1 MLAVKRVVLVSV
13 LSFVFSGCVALE
25 KERGHWNIRAAAP
38 EHYDM
43 WLINAH
49 LEKSGTRSW
58 RAPLGGYTG
67 CCWAGAHGPVG
78 SGGEMDP
85 FPNLI
90 ALHWF
95 SFAEQKYYST
105 LIRVPSDL
113 PERMREPVEHWYP
126 DGTSD
131 FKARRT
137 LVLGL
142 APGGKVVVWM
152 MSQRTNAVEV
162 MRVPAVEVPGDPE
175 DFAELTEDYLNEHG
189 DYLKQHGVPLNDW

>member
-1 MLAVKRVVLVSV
+1 MPIS
-13 LSFVFSGCVALE
+13 
-25 KERGHWNIRAAAP
+25 
-38 EHYDM
+38 
-43 WLINAH
+43 
-49 LEKSGTRSW
+49 KSQ
-58 RAPLGGYTG
+58 AFEVGGLR
-67 CCWAGAHGPVG
+67 WAGIRGVAGRGPTAQWDLVVKWI
-78 SGGEMDP
+78 DP

-142 APGGKVVVWM
+142 APR
-152 MSQRTNAVEV
+152 SEEHTY
-162 MRVPAVEVPGDPE
+162 
-175 DFAELTEDYLNEHG
+175 EL
-189 DYLKQHGVPLNDW
+189 QSR